1 MSTELKYKNPSV
13 LLRSMVGNFATTFQ
27 GYMKNSAQ
35 LLQDIQKQADKEG
48 IPKEQL
54 RKIIEEQLTRQG
66 LAKSSIRRILPADLK
81 NQNMTRKQIPKK
93 EPLVKE
99 WKLEFNVREIASQT
113 ANMLAKGI
121 TKGYFTH
128 DERRITGVEIY

>member
-1 MSTELKYKNPSV
+1 MVMDTNYKNPSAT
-13 LLRSMVGNFATTFQ
+13 LRNMVSSFATTFQ
-27 GYMKNSAQ
+27 GYMKNSAE
-35 LLQDIQKQADKEG
+35 LLEQIRKQADKEG

-81 NQNMTRKQIPKK
+81 NQNMVRKRSPKK

-99 WKLEFNVREIASQT
+99 WEIDIEPKFIKELCTVADKK
-113 ANMLAKGI
+113 AYI
-121 TKGYFTH
+121 VH
-128 DERRITGVEIY
+128 DNKRVVDVGFYE